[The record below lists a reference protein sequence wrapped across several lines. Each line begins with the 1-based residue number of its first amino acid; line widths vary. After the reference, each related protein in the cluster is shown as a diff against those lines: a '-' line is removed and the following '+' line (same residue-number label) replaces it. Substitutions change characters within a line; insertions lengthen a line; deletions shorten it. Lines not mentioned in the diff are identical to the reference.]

1 MADRLK
7 STMKRSLAS
16 QGQQVLYAVAD
27 NSTSQSVILS
37 VSVCNTASGDLA
49 FTMRTKDPNDNWGY
63 GANTVFHIYVNQSLP
78 GYSTFIHNDKI
89 ILNQDEE
96 LIFIVPSPYSSADI
110 EIITTLLE
118 QTSL

>member
-7 STMKRSLAS
+7 STMKRSAAS
-16 QGQQVLYAVAD
+16 SAVQILYAVAD

-37 VSVCNTASGDLA
+37 VSICNTNVADYSFILRVRDV
-49 FTMRTKDPNDNWGY
+49 NDNWGY
-63 GANTVFHIYVNQSLP
+63 GANTIFAIYNSQSLP
-78 GYSTFIHNDKI
+78 GKSTFIHNDKI

-96 LIFIVPSPYSSADI
+96 LIFILEQNSADV